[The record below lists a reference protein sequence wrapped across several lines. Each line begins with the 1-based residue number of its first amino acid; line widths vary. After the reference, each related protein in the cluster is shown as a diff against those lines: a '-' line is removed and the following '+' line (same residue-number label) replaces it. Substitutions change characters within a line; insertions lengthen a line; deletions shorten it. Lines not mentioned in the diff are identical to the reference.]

1 MCNIAGY
8 SGSKQAAP
16 ILLEMLRQQ
25 QAFDGGM
32 ATGICTI
39 HDGKLHCRKIIGD
52 VDKLIRETDAL
63 DLPGTIGIAH
73 SRPAGNYAPHPA
85 LSPDEATALVTNG
98 TTPLT
103 KYSPLWSEA
112 ADILDAA
119 GYEFNMFD
127 AVPHQLH
134 PRRTRDDQFV
144 FVCEC
149 RVFLIDHYMKQ
160 GKSIAEALALA
171 CQHMYSD
178 NVTVTVN
185 RNYPDSIF
193 ALRTNRPMQAILEN
207 GELYMATTRFAFPET
222 LKNEPEMLPLHQTC
236 ILRKDGITVTEHK
249 INLEPV
255 AEMTPYTY
263 QEGYRQMEKLLTS
276 GTPMY
281 FDELE
286 IAIDK
291 MRYLW
296 PGDHTYVQHAR
307 LVYDLLWQFH
317 QEGRLRKEERIKTRR
332 DGVLKRW
339 YFWLD
344 K

>member
-1 MCNIAGY
+1 
-8 SGSKQAAP
+8 
-16 ILLEMLRQQ
+16 
-25 QAFDGGM
+25 
-32 ATGICTI
+32 
-39 HDGKLHCRKIIGD
+39 
-52 VDKLIRETDAL
+52 
-63 DLPGTIGIAH
+63 
-73 SRPAGNYAPHPA
+73 
-85 LSPDEATALVTNG
+85 
-98 TTPLT
+98 
-103 KYSPLWSEA
+103 
-112 ADILDAA
+112 
-119 GYEFNMFD
+119 
-127 AVPHQLH
+127 
-134 PRRTRDDQFV
+134 
-144 FVCEC
+144 
-149 RVFLIDHYMKQ
+149 
-160 GKSIAEALALA
+160 
-171 CQHMYSD
+171 
-178 NVTVTVN
+178 
-185 RNYPDSIF
+185 
-193 ALRTNRPMQAILEN
+193 
-207 GELYMATTRFAFPET
+207 
-222 LKNEPEMLPLHQTC
+222 MLPLHQTC